1 MATIKDIAKLTG
13 VSVATVSNVLNGKA
27 GAASKEKI
35 DAILAAAK
43 QLEYTPNTFAKTLK
57 LKKSKTIGII
67 TEDLTV
73 FNTPEIVNGIE
84 EYCEEQGYE
93 IVLSNMRLFKRYNN
107 NLTDTPEHFALFDN
121 IMHNLVGKH
130 VEGIVYVGYHCRKV
144 SYMPKTD
151 IPFVY
156 AYCLPDDL
164 RHPYVLFDDENAAY
178 NIGYT
183 LIENGHKNIG
193 VISGPLSSLNA
204 QARLRGFQ
212 RALFEKGILYNA
224 ETTFFGDWTRDSGY
238 INAQKLLNMGVTAIF
253 AMNDVM
259 ASGVYAYCMDNNLTV
274 GKDISIFGY
283 DNISDLVQ
291 AFSPPIS
298 SVESPLN
305 EMGRKSAELVFSQ
318 IKNENI
324 PKNEFMLPAKLHVTK
339 SIAPYTSK

>member
-27 GAASKEKI
+27 GAASKEKV

-43 QLEYTPNTFAKTLK
+43 QLQYTPNTFAKTLK

-93 IVLSNMRLFKRYNN
+93 ILLSNMRLFKRYNN
-107 NLTDTPEHFALFDN
+107 ELTDTPEHSILFN
-121 IMHNLVGKH
+121 NMMCNLVAKQ

-156 AYCLPDDL
+156 AYCLPDDS

-178 NIGYT
+178 NIGCT
-183 LIENGHKNIG
+183 LIENRHKNIG
-193 VISGPLSSLNA
+193 IISGPLSSINA
-204 QARLRGFQ
+204 QSRLRGFQ
-212 RALFEKGILYNA
+212 KALFEKGILYNA
-224 ETTFFGDWTRDSGY
+224 ETTIFGDWTRKSGY
-238 INAQKLLNMGVTAIF
+238 NNAQKLINMGVTAIF

-259 ASGVYAYCMDNNLTV
+259 ASGVYAFCMDNNLTV
-274 GKDISIFGY
+274 GKDISLVGY
-283 DNISDLVQ
+283 DNLTDLVN
-291 AFSPPIS
+291 AFSPSIS
-298 SVESPLN
+298 TVESPLN
-305 EMGRKSAELVFSQ
+305 EMGKKSAELVFCQ
-318 IKNENI
+318 INGIDIKQKEH
-324 PKNEFMLPAKLHVTK
+324 MLQSKLHLTP
-339 SIAPYTSK
+339 SIFKYNG